1 MIAERACPFHA
12 IEAIAQGLASRKLSI
27 AAWRLVVPGH
37 LFGLSDRPPASP
49 RDAYLSAAA
58 SAYHT

>member
-27 AAWRLVVPGH
+27 AA
-37 LFGLSDRPPASP
+37 
-49 RDAYLSAAA
+49 
-58 SAYHT
+58 